1 MKIEISEDDINKII
15 LKEMKDI
22 INHNIGDIREGRL
35 GAFSITNLTYN
46 DLCLSQL
53 ISAAYIIHNYYAA
66 PDEEIKDD

>member
-1 MKIEISEDDINKII
+1 MKIEIPEDDISKII

-22 INHNIGDIREGRL
+22 INYNIGDIREGRL

-53 ISAAYIIHNYYAA
+53 ISAA
-66 PDEEIKDD
+66 